1 MEMLVD
7 DPFELYVWRKCR

>member
-7 DPFELYVWRKCR
+7 DPFELYV